1 MGFIEKLE
9 YLMKNDN
16 ISNLREL
23 SNKSKIPY
31 TTLKGF
37 YTRGTDNIQKS
48 TLKKL
53 SDFFNCTLD
62 YLVDDNVIDPD
73 KHFGPSEEYKEV
85 YKIKRA
91 LKDAGFLNKNE
102 ELTDENL
109 SKITDFIIANKKFII
124 NSEKEEDK

>member
-9 YLMKNDN
+9 YLMSENN

-53 SDFFNCTLD
+53 STFFNCTLD
-62 YLVDDNVIDPD
+62 YLVDDDVIDPD
-73 KHFGPSEEYKEV
+73 KHFGPSEEYKEL

-91 LKDAGFLNKNE
+91 LKDAGFLDKNE
-102 ELTDENL
+102 ELSDEAL
-109 SKITDFIIANKKFII
+109 SKITDFIVANKKFII
-124 NSEKEEDK
+124 NDNDDNK